1 MKTFDI
7 TQQATARPEMEIQE
21 RNSTISDF
29 VQLNKPRLR
38 EYRTASAITGPVI
51 SNRHAPNALPSPHW
65 FPTAEDHRPVCILRV
80 GTSRNVVLGI
90 WDK

>member
-7 TQQATARPEMEIQE
+7 TQQAMVRPEKEIQE
-21 RNSTISDF
+21 RNVTISDF

-65 FPTAEDHRPVCILRV
+65 FPLLKITGPFAY
-80 GTSRNVVLGI
+80 
-90 WDK
+90 